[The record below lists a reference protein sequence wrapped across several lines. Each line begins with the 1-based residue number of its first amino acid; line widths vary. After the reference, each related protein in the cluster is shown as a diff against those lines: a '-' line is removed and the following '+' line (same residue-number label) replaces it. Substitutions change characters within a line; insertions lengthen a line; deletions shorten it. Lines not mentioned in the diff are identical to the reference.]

1 MSSLTGIKIVDTIL
15 VGLSVLASMV
25 CMGTIIYANMIFQ
38 KELPQDTIERIKMME
53 EVKGTTYPESY
64 KLEKITVNLK
74 SRRNKLR
81 YLDTTIHLVPFNSKF
96 NDLMDNQKSEILD
109 VIIDVSGRMSPDEIN
124 SVLGKILYENRL
136 KLGINKVLSKEA
148 VKDIYFSKF
157 TVQ

>member
-1 MSSLTGIKIVDTIL
+1 MSSLTGIKIVDTIITAL
-15 VGLSVLASMV
+15 ALLASLI
-25 CMGTIIYANMIFQ
+25 CLSTIIYSGMIFE
-38 KELPQDTIERIKMME
+38 KELPQDTIERLKMLE

-81 YLDTTIHLVPFNSKF
+81 YLDTTIHLVPFNSKY
-96 NDLMDNQKSEILD
+96 NDVLDNQKSEILD
-109 VIIDVSGRMSPDEIN
+109 IIIDVSGKMSPDEIN
-124 SVLGKILYENRL
+124 SLLGKLLYENRL
-136 KLGINKVLSKEA
+136 KTRINKILKKEV